1 MTDIIK
7 LKNKN
12 IVLYKTLCYNTQ
24 GKLKIILLYRA

>member
-1 MTDIIK
+1 MIDTINFRK
-7 LKNKN
+7 LN